1 MDEAEPQARPNAA
14 DTIVAMSID
23 ELLRIVPAA
32 VNDTAVI
39 LRMIKGL
46 AEYEKLSDR
55 VTATEAALREQL
67 FGARPAAEVCL
78 AFVGEEPVGFAVF
91 HGTFSTF
98 ACRPGLYLED
108 VFVEPQWRSR
118 GVGHRL
124 LAYVASIG
132 AARGC
137 QSMNWA
143 VLPWNE
149 PAIRFYR
156 RLGAEK
162 VTEWDVFR
170 IDGEAFGR
178 LARLR

>member
-1 MDEAEPQARPNAA
+1 MSTDER
-14 DTIVAMSID
+14 
-23 ELLRIVPAA
+23 LRIVPATS
-32 VNDTAVI
+32 NDTAVI

-46 AEYEKLSDR
+46 AEYERLSER
-55 VTATEAALREQL
+55 VTATENALREQL
-67 FGARPAAEVCL
+67 FGAKPAAEVCL
-78 AFVGEEPVGFAVF
+78 AFVGEQPVGFAVF

-98 ACRPGLYLED
+98 ACRPGIYLED

-124 LAYVASIG
+124 LAYVANIG
-132 AARGC
+132 ATRGC

-162 VTEWDVFR
+162 VTEWDGFR
-170 IDGEAFGR
+170 IEGEAFGR

>member
-1 MDEAEPQARPNAA
+1 MSTDER
-14 DTIVAMSID
+14 
-23 ELLRIVPAA
+23 LRIVPATA
-32 VNDTAVI
+32 NDTAVI

-46 AEYEKLSDR
+46 AEYERLSDR
-55 VTATEAALREQL
+55 VTATETALREQL
-67 FGARPAAEVCL
+67 FGDQPAAEVCL
-78 AFVGEEPVGFAVF
+78 AFAGDEPVGFAVF

-98 ACRPGLYLED
+98 ACRPGIYLED
-108 VFVEPQWRSR
+108 VFVEPNWRSR

-124 LAYVASIG
+124 LAHVANIG

-162 VTEWDVFR
+162 VTEWDGFR
-170 IDGEAFGR
+170 IEGAAFR
-178 LARLR
+178 NLARERI